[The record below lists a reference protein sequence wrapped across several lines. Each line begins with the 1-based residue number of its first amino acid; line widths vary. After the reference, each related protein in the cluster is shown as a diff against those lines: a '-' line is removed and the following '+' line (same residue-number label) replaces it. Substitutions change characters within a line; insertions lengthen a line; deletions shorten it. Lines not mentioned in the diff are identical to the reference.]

1 MKYITV
7 LVFLVIAATVATY
20 ARYES
25 FSPCDWLEHDMMQ
38 ESGLP
43 QLAVQTRI
51 RASFLL
57 DGVTEPTA
65 AQCLNKWWTFR
76 LDGLPAATN

>member
-1 MKYITV
+1 MKYLAV
-7 LVFLVIAATVATY
+7 LFVLVIAAGAATF

-43 QLAVQTRI
+43 RI
-51 RASFLL
+51 AIQAQIKAQFLL
-57 DGVTEPTA
+57 DGITEPTA
-65 AQCLNKWWTFR
+65 GECLDKWWTFR
-76 LDGLPAATN
+76 LDGLPKT